1 MPEPAAAAA
10 ADAVYLVDGCR
21 TPQGR
26 YGGALASVR
35 PDDLAALVVGE
46 AVRRAG
52 IPGEAVDEVILGT
65 ANQAGEDNRNVARM
79 AVLLAGLPHTVP
91 GYTVNRLC
99 ASGLTAVA
107 SAAQAIR
114 AGEADLVVA
123 GGVESMT
130 RAPWVMAKPGTPWA
144 KPGEVHDTALGWR
157 FTNPRLDDRRL
168 DDPYLDDPGL
178 DDSRLN
184 APSFEKRDPDG
195 GRVTLSMG
203 ETAEEVAALDG
214 ITRAE
219 ADAFALRSHRRAV
232 AARQAGHPRRDIVP
246 VPVPV
251 PVAEG
256 RAEGRVE
263 HDEGPRPDTSL
274 ERLARLRPAFRP
286 GGQVT
291 AGNSSSL
298 ADGAAALVVAS
309 AAAVARYGLV
319 PRGRIVASAAA
330 GVRPRLMGLGP
341 VPATEKALARAG
353 WRTDDLAAIELNEA
367 FAAQALAVIRRLK
380 LPEDRV
386 NADGGA
392 IALGHPLGCS
402 GARILLA
409 LLGRLEREGSS
420 RRGLATLC
428 VGVGQGVAMLVA
440 GAS

>member
-1 MPEPAAAAA
+1 MP
-10 ADAVYLVDGCR
+10 DAVYLIDGAR

-52 IPGEAVDEVILGT
+52 IPGEAVDEVILGA
-65 ANQAGEDNRNVARM
+65 ANQAGEDNRDVARM

-107 SAAQAIR
+107 SAAQSIR

-144 KPGEVHDTALGWR
+144 KPGEVHDTSLGWR
-157 FTNPRLDDRRL
+157 FTNPRFAAKD
-168 DDPYLDDPGL
+168 
-178 DDSRLN
+178 
-184 APSFEKRDPDG
+184 
-195 GRVTLSMG
+195 TLSMG

-219 ADAFALRSHRRAV
+219 SDAFALRSHQRAV
-232 AARQAGHPRRDIVP
+232 AAQQAGRFDKEIVP
-246 VPVPV
+246 VPVRDGEV
-251 PVAEG
+251 T
-256 RAEGRVE
+256 R
-263 HDEGPRPDTSL
+263 DEGPRPGTTPEKLGSL
-274 ERLARLRPAFRP
+274 RTIFRSD
-286 GGQVT
+286 GIVT
-291 AGNSSSL
+291 AGSASPLS
-298 ADGAAALVVAS
+298 DGAAALVVAS
-309 AAAVARYGLV
+309 AAAVERYGLT
-319 PRGRIVASAAA
+319 PRARIVTSASA
-330 GVRPRLMGLGP
+330 GVQPHLMGLGP

-353 WRTDDLAAIELNEA
+353 WQTGDLDAVELNEA

-380 LPEDRV
+380 LDEKKV

-402 GARILLA
+402 GARILLT
-409 LLGRLEREGSS
+409 LLGRLEREDA

-428 VGVGQGVAMLVA
+428 VGVGQGVAMLVERI
-440 GAS
+440 

>member
-1 MPEPAAAAA
+1 MPELSS
-10 ADAVYLVDGCR
+10 DEVYLIDGAR

-52 IPGEAVDEVILGT
+52 IPAEQIDEVILGA
-65 ANQAGEDNRNVARM
+65 ANQAGEDNRDVARM

-144 KPGEVHDTALGWR
+144 KPGEVHDTSLGWR
-157 FTNPRLDDRRL
+157 FTNPRF
-168 DDPYLDDPGL
+168 
-178 DDSRLN
+178 
-184 APSFEKRDPDG
+184 AAQQ
-195 GRVTLSMG
+195 TLSMG

-219 ADAFALRSHRRAV
+219 SDAFALRSHQRAV
-232 AARQAGHPRRDIVP
+232 AAQELGHFDREIVP
-246 VPVPV
+246 VPVKGGEV
-251 PVAEG
+251 T
-256 RAEGRVE
+256 R
-263 HDEGPRPDTSL
+263 DEGPRPGTTLEKLGSL
-274 ERLARLRPAFRP
+274 RTIFRE
-286 GGQVT
+286 GGIVT
-291 AGNSSSL
+291 AGSSSPL
-298 ADGAAALVVAS
+298 SDGAAALVVAS
-309 AAAVARYGLV
+309 GAAVRRHGLT
-319 PRGRIVASAAA
+319 PRARIVTAASA
-330 GVRPRLMGLGP
+330 GVQPHIMGLGP
-341 VPATEKALARAG
+341 VPATEKALDRAG
-353 WRTDDLAAIELNEA
+353 WETGDLDAVELNEA
-367 FAAQALAVIRRLK
+367 FAAQALAVTRRLK
-380 LPEDRV
+380 LDEEKV

-402 GARILLA
+402 GARILLT
-409 LLGRLEREGSS
+409 LLGRLERENGS
-420 RRGLATLC
+420 RGLATLC
-428 VGVGQGVAMLVA
+428 VGVGQGVAMLVERV
-440 GAS
+440 

>member
-1 MPEPAAAAA
+1 MSDE
-10 ADAVYLVDGCR
+10 VYLIDGAR

-52 IPGEAVDEVILGT
+52 APADSVDEVILGA
-65 ANQAGEDNRNVARM
+65 ANQAGEDNRDVARM

-107 SAAQAIR
+107 SAAQSIR

-144 KPGEVHDTALGWR
+144 RPGDVHDTSLGWR
-157 FTNPRLDDRRL
+157 FTNPRF
-168 DDPYLDDPGL
+168 P
-178 DDSRLN
+178 
-184 APSFEKRDPDG
+184 ATT
-195 GRVTLSMG
+195 TLSMG

-214 ITRAE
+214 ISRLE

-232 AARQAGHPRRDIVP
+232 AARAAGRFAAEIVP
-246 VPVPV
+246 VPVADGEV
-251 PVAEG
+251 TE
-256 RAEGRVE
+256 
-263 HDEGPRPDTSL
+263 DEGPRPATTLEKLSSL
-274 ERLARLRPAFRP
+274 RTVFRP
-286 GGQVT
+286 GGIVT
-291 AGNSSSL
+291 AGNSSPLS
-298 ADGAAALVVAS
+298 DGAAALVVAS
-309 AAAVARYGLV
+309 GAAAERHGLTPRARV
-319 PRGRIVASAAA
+319 VTAASA
-330 GVRPRLMGLGP
+330 GVEPRLMGLGP
-341 VPATEKALARAG
+341 VPATAKALERAG
-353 WRTDDLAAIELNEA
+353 WTAGDLDAIELNEA
-367 FAAQALAVIRRLK
+367 FAAQALAVMHRLK
-380 LPEDRV
+380 LDPDRV

-402 GARILLA
+402 GARILLT
-409 LLGRLEREGSS
+409 LLGRLEREGG

-428 VGVGQGVAMLVA
+428 VGVGQGVAMLVERV
-440 GAS
+440 